1 MQLPMLPGTSQI
13 RVPSTAPMNR
23 ERLGL
28 TPQCRVGSVVMLAV
42 PAAGRES
49 VARRGARSTA
59 KDEVR
64 LLGGEDAG
72 PPGAGE
78 VRSGRSTPAAAAI
91 PADAA
96 RTTAS
101 ATPAVRR
108 RCRRVYARHRGRTT
122 LRAGTAVGVP
132 ARSAA

>member
-23 ERLGL
+23 ERSGL
-28 TPQCRVGSVVMLAV
+28 TPQCRVTSVLMLAV
-42 PAAGRES
+42 PAWGRES
-49 VARRGARSTA
+49 IAWRGRRKTA

-91 PADAA
+91 PAVAA
-96 RTTAS
+96 R
-101 ATPAVRR
+101 
-108 RCRRVYARHRGRTT
+108 
-122 LRAGTAVGVP
+122 
-132 ARSAA
+132 AAA